1 MAVVWN
7 LYFMV
12 AVGRKLLW
20 ILFREIRHAA
30 LKLQSVLRRASPGH
44 CRCQNSQQ
52 CSEPKALLRK
62 AKESSIRSIR
72 LFSKTAECPHLE
84 YFIQNWSLPLSAP
97 YTGLRTAELLGA
109 ALCMLT
115 EEAYGGS

>member
-30 LKLQSVLRRASPGH
+30 LKLQSVLRRASPVH

-62 AKESSIRSIR
+62 AALEVLGCFLRQLSVHTWNTSSISGHFHSQHHT
-72 LFSKTAECPHLE
+72 LA
-84 YFIQNWSLPLSAP
+84 
-97 YTGLRTAELLGA
+97 
-109 ALCMLT
+109 
-115 EEAYGGS
+115 